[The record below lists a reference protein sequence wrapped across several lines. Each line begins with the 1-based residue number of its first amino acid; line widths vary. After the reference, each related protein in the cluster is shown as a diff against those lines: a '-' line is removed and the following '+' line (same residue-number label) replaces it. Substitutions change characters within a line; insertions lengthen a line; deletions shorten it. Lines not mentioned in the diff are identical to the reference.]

1 MIEQI
6 ITNALIGVFVAV
18 LLAALFLK
26 EQNLS
31 EMYENVFQLKI
42 ELENLLKE
50 IEDRTEQ
57 NGK

>member
-1 MIEQI
+1 MMEQI
-6 ITNALIGVFVAV
+6 ITDALLGIFVAV
-18 LLAALFLK
+18 LFAALFLK

-50 IEDRTEQ
+50 IEDRTE
-57 NGK
+57 